1 MRITS
6 LALTDLRRYHD
17 REFELSPGLNI
28 VRGPNEAGKSTI
40 QRAIELALTRK
51 VTSSAADLD
60 GLVSW
65 DGEADARTTI
75 ALTFT
80 YEDEDGEPREGRLAK
95 SFRGAK
101 GQVRLELGGDPIT
114 DPARADEELAAIS
127 GVPTEGF
134 FRSTASVR
142 HHELAG
148 LQRDEGALRDRLQT
162 SISGADRGI
171 SRARRKLERAIHDLQ
186 TRGIKN
192 PGRLRLAE
200 DAVADAASR
209 LQAGEDALGRL
220 ERDRD
225 ALAVSR
231 EHRAEAETALAERR
245 SMLEKARQAE
255 RLTAE
260 RDAAQ
265 EKYERYRTAVVAARR
280 DRRARTHA
288 PVADAAARAA
298 LVGRPPADRRLQ
310 DRDAPGD
317 ARGRGP
323 RQLRGAARDQVAA
336 AVALGPRAR
345 RHRRRRSPASSFALG
360 ATGVV
365 DGRRHPDRHRRPDR
379 GHRARPRHRRLV
391 AAAGRTRRESLRD
404 VEVDRRLRGRSEIE
418 QELREAQA
426 EHDDVLQRLGL
437 TEFSE
442 AEERLGLEEAH
453 VAEIDQRRAHL
464 AGLIGDEKIEA
475 LPARR
480 DNAALEIEQKTAA
493 LEALGPIAK
502 EPRARERLE
511 VEVVDAERQ
520 VERSRDD
527 EANARARVEQNPV
540 DAEEVAGL
548 AERLAMGREALALLR
563 RRERI
568 YERTLAELNTA
579 EQATMQLATRY
590 LERRMVPDI
599 ERITGRPLPSR
610 PRRRQQPRRWRSTPP
625 SVATGSPSPTCRRG
639 RVDVD
644 LPRRAHRARAPGHGR
659 PPAADHPR
667 RPVRDARRR
676 PRRSRAGAAARSR
689 GRLPGDLPDDV
700 GPLRRPR
707 GTGDRP
713 RRPHRGRHV
722 HRAGGGGPCLRSRD
736 RSRSWRSASSRRP
749 AGGQA
754 TSAAGC

>member
-65 DGEADARTTI
+65 DGAADARTTI

-148 LQRDEGALRDRLQT
+148 LQRDESALRDRLQT

-192 PGRLRLAE
+192 PGQLRLAE
-200 DAVADAASR
+200 EAVADAASR

-265 EKYERYRTAVVAARR
+265 EKYERYRTAVVLR
-280 DRRARTHA
+280 DEIAELERTHPSPTPL
-288 PVADAAARAA
+288 PVLRSSVDRLRTVDSKIATLQAMLEGEIHVSFEVPPEIRWRPLSRWA
-298 LVGRPPADRRLQ
+298 LVL
-310 DRDAPGD
+310 
-317 ARGRGP
+317 
-323 RQLRGAARDQVAA
+323 V
-336 AVALGPRAR
+336 VLGLAI
-345 RHRRRRSPASSFALG
+345 AGVSFALG
-360 ATGVV
+360 ATGVAKV
-365 DGRRHPDRHRRPDR
+365 GVIPIGIGGLIAVIGLVLAIVGWWLRRGAP
-379 GHRARPRHRRLV
+379 A
-391 AAAGRTRRESLRD
+391 EKSLRD

-520 VERSRDD
+520 VERGRDD

-590 LERRMVPDI
+590 LERRMVPDV
-599 ERITGRPLPSR
+599 ERITNGRY
-610 PRRRQQPRRWRSTPP
+610 RR
-625 SVATGSPSPTCRRG
+625 V
-639 RVDVD
+639 RVDDSNLGMEVYAPERGDWVSVSDLSQGTVD
-644 LPRRAHRARAPGHGR
+644 VIYL
-659 PPAADHPR
+659 
-667 RPVRDARRR
+667 
-676 PRRSRAGAAARSR
+676 AARI
-689 GRLPGDLPDDV
+689 GLVRLV
-700 GPLRRPR
+700 
-707 GTGDRP
+707 TGDR
-713 RRPHRGRHV
+713 RPPIILDDPFV
-722 HRAGGGGPCLRSRD
+722 TLDDARAARALELLRDLATDFQVIYLTTSDRYDALAERVIVLDGPTAADTFTESEGVA
-736 RSRSWRSASSRRP
+736 SA
-749 AGGQA
+749 
-754 TSAAGC
+754 